1 MKKIIA
7 AYLMLMASIGIAV
20 PLDTFTTYV
29 TAHPNEARKG
39 PFAQLLARGTGT
51 NDMYVLEVDPTTGAL
66 PVDANFSLSNDTDY
80 GAVGVNTLRTASQI
94 GNATGAAAFGA
105 GNYSAQT
112 LRVVVA
118 SDQPTINVNSTFTP
132 NVTDY
137 GVTTN
142 AQRVAAQIGNATG
155 AADFGSGTRSAQT
168 QRVTIAT
175 DDVVPASQSGTWNIN
190 NVSGTVSLPT
200 GASTEAK
207 QDTGNTSLSSID
219 GKLGTLGQKTM
230 TGSAPV
236 VIASDQSAIPA
247 SQSGTWNITNV
258 SGTVSLPT
266 GASTESTLSTLN
278 GKVAND
284 YGVST
289 GAVRTAAQ
297 LGNASGAADFGSG
310 AAGAQTLRTV
320 LSTRQESVTTPLAA
334 QLSNGSSA
342 VDYNSGAAGSATL
355 RTVLATRHESVSTP
369 LAAQLSN
376 GTAALDYGS
385 GSAGTATLRVVPST
399 RSEAAAT
406 PLAVRIS
413 DGSSFSIPQ
422 PAGRSYADSVRLAYS
437 STNVTSGAWVQLI
450 ASTAATIN
458 QLKIFHSCG
467 YGVELGT
474 GAAAAESRKLLIP
487 PGGFDS
493 DVNLAIASGTRIS
506 LRALSTTC
514 DTGEIILTGLN

>member
-1 MKKIIA
+1 MKKILA

-51 NDMYVLEVDPTTGAL
+51 ADMYVLEVDPTTGAL
-66 PVDANFSLSNDTDY
+66 PVSGSFSFSVDKNY
-80 GAVGVNTLRTASQI
+80 GAVGANTLRTASQI
-94 GNATGAAAFGA
+94 GNATGAADFDA
-105 GNYSAQT
+105 GNYSRQT

-118 SDQPTINVNSTFTP
+118 SDQPAIPVTSAP

-137 GVTTN
+137 GAATN
-142 AQRVAAQIGNATG
+142 AQRVAAQIGNTTG
-155 AADFGSGTRSAQT
+155 EAAFGTGTRSAQT
-168 QRVTIAT
+168 LRVTVAT

-200 GASTEAK
+200 GASTEA
-207 QDTGNTSLSSID
+207 
-219 GKLGTLGQKTM
+219 
-230 TGSAPV
+230 
-236 VIASDQSAIPA
+236 
-247 SQSGTWNITNV
+247 
-258 SGTVSLPT
+258 
-266 GASTESTLSTLN
+266 TLSTLN

-284 YGVST
+284 YGVSS

-297 LGNASGAADFGSG
+297 LGNATGVADFGSG

-320 LSTRQESVTTPLAA
+320 LSTRQESVATPLAA

-355 RTVLATRHESVSTP
+355 RTVLATRHESVATP

-385 GSAGTATLRVVPST
+385 GAAGTATLRVVPST
-399 RSEAAAT
+399 RSESATT

-413 DGSSFSIPQ
+413 DGSAFISPS
-422 PAGRSYADSVRLAYS
+422 ASTGRSYADSVRLAYS